1 MLSQNHLVSLPLF
14 FLVILCFPK
23 ESFTVTPCLYDINEK
38 GVIDITSIGRVD
50 GTPRWKNQ
58 NPQITDQ
65 HGKSLIC
72 LTFRSNVVFILV
84 YSYNPCKPFSQSS
97 CDNVAACQSK

>member
-1 MLSQNHLVSLPLF
+1 MLSPNHFISLLLF
-14 FLVILCFPK
+14 CLVILCFPK
-23 ESFTVTPCLYDINEK
+23 ESSTVTPCLYDINEK

-50 GTPRWKNQ
+50 GTPKWKNQ

-65 HGKSLIC
+65 HGKCLIC
-72 LTFRSNVVFILV
+72 LAFCLTIVFILV